1 MRETRFLPWF
11 HLPPE
16 ESTLIRRLPWTSR
29 TDSTSGSFGSDA
41 RRPKPP
47 HSQPPR
53 RRSGEGD
60 RPSADPTR
68 GNHIY
73 SDGRVV
79 VTRTHSP
86 GVLSIDGAID
96 YQNAEAVAMALA
108 TELETRAAEES
119 LGSGPIAHLRLDLSR
134 LEFVDP
140 SGIRALVKV
149 AERTG
154 ERQRLVLQGL
164 PASVRCVMTIV
175 GWADLPRLVIDD
187 RRIDSE

>member
-1 MRETRFLPWF
+1 M
-11 HLPPE
+11 
-16 ESTLIRRLPWTSR
+16 
-29 TDSTSGSFGSDA
+29 
-41 RRPKPP
+41 
-47 HSQPPR
+47 
-53 RRSGEGD
+53 
-60 RPSADPTR
+60 
-68 GNHIY
+68 
-73 SDGRVV
+73 V

-164 PASVRCVMTIV
+164 PASVRRVMTIV